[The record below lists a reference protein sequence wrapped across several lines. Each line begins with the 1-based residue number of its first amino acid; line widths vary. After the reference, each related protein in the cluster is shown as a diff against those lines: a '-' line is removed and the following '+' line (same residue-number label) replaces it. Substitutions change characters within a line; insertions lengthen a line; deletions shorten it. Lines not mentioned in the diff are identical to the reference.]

1 MVTLLVTNSHNY
13 PLRGKI
19 EVIDSNGNP
28 KVCTNIED
36 VPVWVESAAGGFV
49 GGKIVICGG
58 SITMVK
64 PYYPKNSTSKCFR

>member
-36 VPVWVESAAGGFV
+36 VTVWVESAAGGFV

-58 SITMVK
+58 AITVDE
-64 PYYPKNSTSKCFR
+64 YYHPKNSTSKCFR